1 MVVLIRF
8 WHPGMVTGILGLQY
22 AAWITIPSRPSA
34 LRASVLMCWVVSIW
48 PTTYWV
54 DNTSRCACLLVRS
67 RTPLSSVSATASA
80 SVSSLASPPV
90 SPPVSPSRL
99 NSVEHLVGWTTT
111 PCFGKDFFP
120 PSGGSLSEPD
130 CIRLWASDSQSHL
143 PFSSRPVK
151 YSPTL
156 AACVL
161 PWTMNRL
168 AVHGLRVSRFWARF
182 SVPSP
187 PRSPLCSLSH
197 SPI

>member
-1 MVVLIRF
+1 MFVLIRF

-54 DNTSRCACLLVRS
+54 DNTVRCAYLLVRS
-67 RTPLSSVSATASA
+67 RTPLSS
-80 SVSSLASPPV
+80 V

-130 CIRLWASDSQSHL
+130 CTGLWASDSQSHL
-143 PFSSRPVK
+143 PFSSQPAK

-161 PWTMNRL
+161 PPTMPRL
-168 AVHGLRVSRFWARF
+168 AVRGLRVASFGERW
-182 SVPSP
+182 SVPSATRP
-187 PRSPLCSLSH
+187 PPLSVARSSIMWTTPGFLRFAWGW
-197 SPI
+197 